1 MLSGPGK
8 EREQD
13 LKCLLLS
20 SSAKPP
26 VPAGHTQ
33 LLVRALD
40 KVSANT
46 WKAGETKCQKWDTDQ
61 NRTQAKVK
69 HFQRCFGVKNSFMSL
84 PSKHCVSFQREI
96 MGQNKS
102 FIELFPSS
110 LSTVTLCPPGDR
122 NAAEGSLCSTSPA
135 SPAEPCLLSSG
146 GETQH
151 LSEILNPERT
161 IQTSAPQIGMAI

>member
-46 WKAGETKCQKWDTDQ
+46 WKAGETKCQKWGTDQ

-102 FIELFPSS
+102 FIELFFHQ
-110 LSTVTLCPPGDR
+110 V
-122 NAAEGSLCSTSPA
+122 SPQL
-135 SPAEPCLLSSG
+135 PC
-146 GETQH
+146 
-151 LSEILNPERT
+151 
-161 IQTSAPQIGMAI
+161 APQETEMLQSAHSAQPHLLHLQSPVCSALEGKLNTSVRF